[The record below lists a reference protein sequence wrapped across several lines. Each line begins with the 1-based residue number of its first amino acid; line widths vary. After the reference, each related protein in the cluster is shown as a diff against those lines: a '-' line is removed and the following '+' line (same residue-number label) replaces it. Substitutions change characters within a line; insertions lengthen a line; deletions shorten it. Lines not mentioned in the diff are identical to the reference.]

1 MLPKRSHCAYTNR
14 LATIKKQNNMNKI
27 LKILMIGFLL
37 ISTKLSAQILL
48 TTSYENNLRVS
59 PDLSSNVLRV
69 LPAHKDVVLIDFISE
84 GKYGGY
90 FKVSVYGLTGY
101 IHRNSVNYDD
111 AFYLALNVTDGNVNE
126 IYMANK
132 EKVEKLNKRKKY
144 EEGLWE
150 SDIRLKSEAL
160 EKEAKTRGF
169 DSVASMR
176 NFDEEKKKQAASI
189 AAEKKAAQ
197 EAIAKKTAEVTET
210 KSENPT
216 NRETNSNSSYTSN
229 VSKVIQMRKMPS
241 GTFEIPCKVN
251 GLALK
256 FIFDTGASDVSIS
269 MTEAIFMLKNGYLSE
284 DDIMGTQY
292 YSIANGDIAEGT
304 TIRIRKL
311 EFGGLTLYNVD
322 ASIVHEL
329 EAPLLL
335 GQSAISRLGKIQI
348 DPVNSTL
355 TIIK

>member
-1 MLPKRSHCAYTNR
+1 
-14 LATIKKQNNMNKI
+14 MNKI
-27 LKILMIGFLL
+27 LKIWMIGLLL
-37 ISTKLSAQILL
+37 INNQLSAQILL
-48 TTSYENNLRVS
+48 TTSYENNLRAN
-59 PDLSSNVLRV
+59 PDLSSNILKR
-69 LPAHKDVVLIDFISE
+69 LPAHKDVELIDFISE

-111 AFYLALNVTDGNVNE
+111 AFYLALKVSNGNVNE

-132 EKVEKLNKRKKY
+132 ENVDKLNKRKKY
-144 EEGLWE
+144 EEELW
-150 SDIRLKSEAL
+150 
-160 EKEAKTRGF
+160 AKQ
-169 DSVASMR
+169 
-176 NFDEEKKKQAASI
+176 NFKPSTSTTS
-189 AAEKKAAQ
+189 
-197 EAIAKKTAEVTET
+197 AKKET
-210 KSENPT
+210 TSTPNKSDNT
-216 NRETNSNSSYTSN
+216 TSSPNESYST
-229 VSKVIQMRKMPS
+229 KVIQMRKMPG

-251 GLALK
+251 GLPLK

-269 MTEAIFMLKNGYLSE
+269 LTEALFMLKNDYLSE
-284 DDIMGTQY
+284 GDIMGTQY
-292 YSIANGDIAEGT
+292 YSIANGEIAEGT

-348 DPVNSTL
+348 DPANSTL